1 MQKSKT
7 FQTQRRKEL
16 FCQEEKDFG
25 IGMSSLL
32 VYKKGASLFVNN
44 LWLKK
49 ERKLHLTF
57 VKRDP

>member
-1 MQKSKT
+1 MLLFDFLSDRMDCFSQLFCQNDRLTFFCMQKSKT

-32 VYKKGASLFVNN
+32 V
-44 LWLKK
+44 
-49 ERKLHLTF
+49 
-57 VKRDP
+57 